1 MVSKEKGQ
9 LQWIFAVGL
18 RDRAQLCVKQGLVGI
33 YSQGIGAV
41 IGWKIIKRRHQGK
54 GNSSGETDLAGFLPK
69 AGQGDNMSRVE
80 DEAFDQISKMRMGDF
95 C

>member
-1 MVSKEKGQ
+1 M
-9 LQWIFAVGL
+9 
-18 RDRAQLCVKQGLVGI
+18 KQGLVGI
-33 YSQGIGAV
+33 YSQGSGAV

-54 GNSSGETDLAGFLPK
+54 GDSGETELAGFLPK
-69 AGQGDNMSRVE
+69 AGRGDNMSRVG

>member
-1 MVSKEKGQ
+1 M
-9 LQWIFAVGL
+9 
-18 RDRAQLCVKQGLVGI
+18 GI

-41 IGWKIIKRRHQGK
+41 IGRKIIKRRHQGK

-95 C
+95 CRRGIAG